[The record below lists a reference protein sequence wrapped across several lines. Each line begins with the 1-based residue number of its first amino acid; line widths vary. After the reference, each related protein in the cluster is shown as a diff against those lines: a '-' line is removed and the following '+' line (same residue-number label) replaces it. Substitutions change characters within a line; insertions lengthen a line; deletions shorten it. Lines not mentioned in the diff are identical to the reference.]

1 MYGEDLHV
9 FGLQNVA
16 RCIGWVLT
24 NAEVKRK
31 LEEGR
36 QRNARRE

>member
-1 MYGEDLHV
+1 MYGDDLHV

-24 NAEVKRK
+24 NNEVCEKM
-31 LEEGR
+31 EEGLKL
-36 QRNARRE
+36 ND